1 MTTSFALC
9 CGCYTCFNYSK
20 GGSLAKALLFH
31 QLCWWFFLALG
42 AQKRLPGKGSRI
54 VKSVAY
60 SAAGALKVIMVA
72 PVMASADSRVIGAS
86 SMDRVVKVP
95 T

>member
-20 GGSLAKALLFH
+20 GGSHAKALLFH

-42 AQKRLPGKGSRI
+42 AQKETIATQADDEG
-54 VKSVAY
+54 
-60 SAAGALKVIMVA
+60 MVA
-72 PVMASADSRVIGAS
+72 TALVRVPGEGFIFGLYNSDEILYADDPI
-86 SMDRVVKVP
+86 P
-95 T
+95 